1 MASIF
6 FTYEYSM
13 VHICKCLYVEDP
25 CRFLMISLKMTA
37 ISLFDGIWFFFLLLD
52 SKKWVSF
59 SRRFPIFSSPFRDI
73 ICMLPLKC
81 RSFPFTHA
89 YTITTT
95 TTTTATTTTNV
106 SYQSVRSW
114 FFSFF
119 PIFVM
124 PVFRNIVQRS
134 SFALFF
140 YCDDGESR
148 SLYVVFFHSNLTYSV
163 RVKRFVG
170 FTCVD
175 VLRQRRC

>member
-1 MASIF
+1 MFVRRRSMSF
-6 FTYEYSM
+6 SYDFT
-13 VHICKCLYVEDP
+13 KN
-25 CRFLMISLKMTA
+25 
-37 ISLFDGIWFFFLLLD
+37 DGDFSFRWNLIFFLLLD

-134 SFALFF
+134 SFALFLLWWRRITF
-140 YCDDGESR
+140 LIRC
-148 SLYVVFFHSNLTYSV
+148 FFFTQIWPIQSV
-163 RVKRFVG
+163 
-170 FTCVD
+170 
-175 VLRQRRC
+175 

>member
-134 SFALFF
+134 SFALFLLWWRRITF
-140 YCDDGESR
+140 LIRCFFSLKFDLFSPCKTFCR
-148 SLYVVFFHSNLTYSV
+148 LYVC
-163 RVKRFVG
+163 RRFE
-170 FTCVD
+170 TA
-175 VLRQRRC
+175 